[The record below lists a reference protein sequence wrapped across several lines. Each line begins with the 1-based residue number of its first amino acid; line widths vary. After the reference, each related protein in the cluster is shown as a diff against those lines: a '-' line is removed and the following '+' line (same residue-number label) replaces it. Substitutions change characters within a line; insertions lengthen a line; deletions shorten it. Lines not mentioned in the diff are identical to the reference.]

1 MEIRAHTILE
11 VNGFA
16 NVNNYPI
23 GVFHDVTAGFGWQGI
38 QNALQVR
45 RDLHCLDFNLI
56 LDVWRVYTW
65 VLSMTKPLYP
75 YCTCKEEYLM
85 EGRDYTELDPE
96 ERTNKFMALFSI
108 ALGVISLCAALIP
121 LCGGA
126 SSLLGI
132 GLGIFGLRS
141 ENRSM
146 AQIGIGVCALGLLIS
161 IVYMVLLF
169 LQR

>member
-1 MEIRAHTILE
+1 
-11 VNGFA
+11 
-16 NVNNYPI
+16 
-23 GVFHDVTAGFGWQGI
+23 
-38 QNALQVR
+38 
-45 RDLHCLDFNLI
+45 
-56 LDVWRVYTW
+56 
-65 VLSMTKPLYP
+65 
-75 YCTCKEEYLM
+75 M

-132 GLGIFGLRS
+132 GLGVIGLRS

-146 AQIGIGVCALGLLIS
+146 AVAGIAVSGFGLLIS
-161 IVYMVLLF
+161 IVYMVMLAI
-169 LQR
+169 QR